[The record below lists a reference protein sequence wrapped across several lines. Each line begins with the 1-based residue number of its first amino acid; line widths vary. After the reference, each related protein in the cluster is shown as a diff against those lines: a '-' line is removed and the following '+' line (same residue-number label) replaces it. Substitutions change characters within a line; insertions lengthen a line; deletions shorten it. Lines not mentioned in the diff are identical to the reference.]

1 MKQKLLQS
9 LPYTIVALII
19 YLVLLL
25 IFHKEYTYIY
35 TEWFVDEWI
44 VVTIG
49 TLIYIILIFVLGCA
63 IRFIISKEDRTKR
76 FALTCLS
83 IGVVIAVVVGMKKYT
98 DMQEEEHQR
107 QLDIANDAAETI
119 KQQQKQAEQE
129 KWKIYKEV
137 LEECQK

>member
-44 VVTIG
+44 VVAIG
-49 TLIYIILIFVLGCA
+49 TPIYIILISVLGLT
-63 IRFIISKEDRTKR
+63 IRYIISKEDRAKR
-76 FALTCLS
+76 FALACLA
-83 IGVVIAVVVGMKKYT
+83 IGVVIAAVVGMKKYT
-98 DMQEEEHQR
+98 DMQEAEHQK
-107 QLDIANDAAETI
+107 QLDIANENSKWVDESYKRIQRDNLDAAL
-119 KQQQKQAEQE
+119 KASDQK
-129 KWKIYKEV
+129 
-137 LEECQK
+137 